1 MRFMSNGISFGM
13 PLSASSCMT
22 FALTRSRCAR
32 DLNTMKANTTV
43 SPAFS
48 FIMRVNGEVI
58 RQESRGEGAIEPL
71 AFPTELAFEDLP
83 EGDAVEVDDALEKI
97 TALKPDLLFLD
108 IQMPGA
114 DGFSLLER
122 LEPPLPMVI
131 FTTAY
136 DEFAVKAFDFNA
148 LDYLLKPVDPS
159 RLGAALEKLR
169 RLRKSTE
176 SDTAVPPSHRL
187 ALEDK
192 VFVRE
197 GERCWFVP
205 VKNIRLLESEGNYT
219 RLHFDDQK
227 PQLFRSLTA
236 MEDRLDPR
244 HFFRANRK
252 QVINLTWVEGIE
264 PWFSGGLLVKLKGGP
279 KVELSRRQAQDF
291 RERMSL

>member
-1 MRFMSNGISFGM
+1 
-13 PLSASSCMT
+13 
-22 FALTRSRCAR
+22 
-32 DLNTMKANTTV
+32 MKALLIDDERLARNELRRLLAQH
-43 SPAFS
+43 PDIEIA
-48 FIMRVNGEVI
+48 GE
-58 RQESRGEGAIEPL
+58 
-71 AFPTELAFEDLP
+71 
-83 EGDAVEVDDALEKI
+83 AVEADDAAQKI
-97 TALKPDLLFLD
+97 AALRPGLLFLD

-114 DGFSLLER
+114 DGFSLLEQ
-122 LEPPLPMVI
+122 LDPPLPAVI

-136 DEFAVKAFDFNA
+136 DEFAVKAFEFNA

-159 RLGAALEKLR
+159 RLAGALEKLR
-169 RLRKSTE
+169 RQGNAAPPNGPAATPLRLT
-176 SDTAVPPSHRL
+176 
-187 ALEDK
+187 LEDK

-219 RLHFDDQK
+219 RVHFDDCK

-236 MEDRLDPR
+236 MEERLDPR

-252 QVINLTWVEGIE
+252 QVINLAWVEAIE
-264 PWFSGGLLVKLKGGP
+264 PWFSGGLLVKLKGGL